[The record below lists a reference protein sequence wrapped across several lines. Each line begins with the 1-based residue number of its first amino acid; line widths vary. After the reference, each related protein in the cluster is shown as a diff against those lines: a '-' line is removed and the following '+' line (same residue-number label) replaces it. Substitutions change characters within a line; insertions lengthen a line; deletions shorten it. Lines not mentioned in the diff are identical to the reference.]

1 MVQVYFQCSH
11 CSEKKLVMSTNAFD
25 LDDGL
30 DLEELIN
37 EKGKPKKTLKGEDTG
52 SFHKEDVYSNEA
64 FFYSLDQVSRYA
76 LNRCTILDDK
86 ATLEDLIDAYDDLLD
101 SLTKYLKKEVEK

>member
-30 DLEELIN
+30 DLEELVNDSEFIIADHGDYCSEDCYN
-37 EKGKPKKTLKGEDTG
+37 TAVMFEEGE
-52 SFHKEDVYSNEA
+52 F
-64 FFYSLDQVSRYA
+64 
-76 LNRCTILDDK
+76 
-86 ATLEDLIDAYDDLLD
+86 
-101 SLTKYLKKEVEK
+101 